1 MSQMWVAGGPGLA
14 PPRGGTALSPR
25 VRAWQAGLRVRSLH
39 DGPVHV
45 SVVGDCRV
53 SPSALQAE
61 GLAFAGAGRWEDLTR
76 WPGSYWVVAG
86 FEGCTFVAGD
96 LAGVR
101 ALFAG
106 RGPRGVIWSSHASH
120 VAAQLAS
127 APDLPLLAA
136 QLVAGAEHWPGRS
149 LYEGVH
155 QVPGGHGLLL
165 QQDRWE
171 TVDVTGLPSPLTLAD
186 GAARVGQ
193 ALTEA
198 AEGYASEHE
207 EVGADLSGGLDSSTL
222 VLLAAQRRPV
232 RAVTYG
238 GPLAS
243 AEDIAFAKRVAAC
256 AGIEHHVCEGGPQTW
271 HFASPP
277 PAATDGPTLSSAI
290 AGLDAAYLAPAAGL
304 GTHLTGHG
312 GDVVL
317 ESSTAAFVDL
327 LQRGQTRA
335 AKTQVT
341 AWARLRDQAPRPLWR
356 QVKASAALGRDE
368 AVEQTA
374 DRIETGQFDGVSRVW
389 SWCRPGPAA
398 AWLTAHGRST
408 VAQLLRASVT
418 GGPEVLAGAWDD
430 WSALRLNGASA
441 RHEITLYEP
450 LDVHPVYPFLDNAV
464 VRACLAIPAYER
476 RRNGAYKPLLGAALP
491 GLPPWLTGRRSKG
504 SFGPVLMSGL
514 RAHRNRLHH
523 LVATAPLVQAGLVD
537 ARRVATDL
545 DRAAGG
551 EATAPRAALQQFLTA
566 CLWLDN
572 PPLPPPAAAPAPRA
586 AAC

>member
-1 MSQMWVAGGPGLA
+1 MSPH
-14 PPRGGTALSPR
+14 
-25 VRAWQAGLRVRSLH
+25 VRAWQAGLRVRSVH

-45 SVVGDCRV
+45 SVVGNCRV
-53 SPSALQAE
+53 GPSALRAE
-61 GLAFAGAGRWEDLTR
+61 GLRAARTGRWEDLTR

-101 ALFAG
+101 GLFVG
-106 RGPRGVIWSSHASH
+106 SGPCGVIWSSLASH
-120 VAAQLAS
+120 VAAQLGS

-136 QLVAGAEHWPGRS
+136 HLVAGAEHWPGRS
-149 LYEGVH
+149 LYGGVH
-155 QVPGGHGLLL
+155 QVPGGRGLLL

-171 TVDVTGLPSPLTLAD
+171 TVDVTGLPSPVTLAE

-198 AEGYASEHE
+198 AEGYAGEHE

-222 VLLAAQRRPV
+222 VLVAAQRRRV

-243 AEDIAFAKRVAAC
+243 AEDTAFAARVGAY

-271 HFASPP
+271 HFACLP

-290 AGLDAAYLAPAAGL
+290 AGLDAAYLAPATGL

-327 LQRGQTRA
+327 LQRGETRA
-335 AKTQVT
+335 AKAQMT
-341 AWARLRDQAPRPLWR
+341 AWARLRDQAPGLLWR
-356 QVKASAALGRDE
+356 QVRASAALGRDKV
-368 AVEQTA
+368 VEQTA
-374 DRIETGQFDGVSRVW
+374 DRIEAGRFDGVSRVW

-408 VAQLLRASVT
+408 VAQLLRTSVT
-418 GGPEVLAGAWDD
+418 GGTEPLAGAWDD

-441 RHEITLYEP
+441 RHEITLYDP
-450 LDVHPVYPFLDNAV
+450 LDIHPVYPFLDNAV
-464 VRACLAIPAYER
+464 VRACLAVPAHER

-491 GLPPWLTGRRSKG
+491 GMPPWLTGRRSKG

-514 RAHRNRLHH
+514 RAHRTRLHH
-523 LVATAPLVQAGLVD
+523 LVATSPLVQAGLVD
-537 ARRVATDL
+537 ARRVSADL

-551 EATAPRAALQQFLTA
+551 EAGAPRAALQQFLTA
-566 CLWLDN
+566 CLWLGD
-572 PPLPPPAAAPAPRA
+572 PPLPPLPAPAATRA
-586 AAC
+586 ASC